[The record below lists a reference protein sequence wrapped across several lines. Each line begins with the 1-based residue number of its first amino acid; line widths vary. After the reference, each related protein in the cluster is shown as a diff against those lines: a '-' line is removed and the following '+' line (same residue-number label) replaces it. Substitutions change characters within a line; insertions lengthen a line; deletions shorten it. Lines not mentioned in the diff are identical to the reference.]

1 MTGLASGRSEEIDPF
16 EPVYSPKKIE
26 FWLAHFEELV
36 TLVQSG
42 KSSAHIAEHLNR
54 EWFLL
59 QARLRYCLC
68 KEEHDADTLA
78 VDPAC
83 THSPSGGTFRQGPET
98 ALCILADLR
107 RAADRLPPNWVATQ
121 RIWAEQFF
129 DERLIARRRLVAH
142 RVGAYEREPVFARTV
157 AIRRMA
163 RELGWGAQATPVDSL
178 TV

>member
-1 MTGLASGRSEEIDPF
+1 MSEDPF

-26 FWLAHFEELV
+26 FWLAHFEELI
-36 TLVQSG
+36 TMVQSG

-68 KEEHDADTLA
+68 QEVHNAEMRA

-83 THSPSGGTFRQGPET
+83 LHEPSGGTYRQGPET

-107 RAADRLPPNWVATQ
+107 KAADALPPSWITTQ
-121 RIWAEQFF
+121 KIWHEQMVPARQIALRREQWRAKVKAGAEY
-129 DERLIARRRLVAH
+129 E
-142 RVGAYEREPVFARTV
+142 EREPAFARTIAV
-157 AIRRMA
+157 RRMA
-163 RELGWGAQATPVDSL
+163 RDLGWCL
-178 TV
+178 TG